1 MQVVEQG
8 TPVTTSLPQV
18 PALDSGAINSRLAE
32 RMRPLPKKFL
42 AAMIAVQP
50 LPGSPLYRGDDRQII
65 AQARSD
71 LRAYS
76 GAGVDAIILENSH
89 DLPYVKPPL
98 DPHAVELMKRVATE
112 VRHGFAGPI
121 GIQML
126 EAANETALEIAC
138 GADLDFLRVEGYVFA
153 HIGGAGLIEGCAG
166 KLLRRR
172 KELRCEQIKIFGDVK
187 KKHCSHALTGDLD
200 ILDEIKQAEF
210 FLVDG
215 VIVTG
220 PRTTEPPSPS
230 ELRRVKKQAR
240 VPVLIGSGMTPQNI
254 RSYFKLADGF
264 IVGSTFREQGK
275 FLGALDLK
283 RLSAFMKIFRALK

>member
-1 MQVVEQG
+1 MR
-8 TPVTTSLPQV
+8 SL
-18 PALDSGAINSRLAE
+18 S
-32 RMRPLPKKFL
+32 KKFL
-42 AAMIAVQP
+42 GAMIAVQP
-50 LPGSPLYRGDDRQII
+50 LPGSPLYCDDDAQII
-65 AQARSD
+65 AHSLSD
-71 LRAYS
+71 LQAYTE
-76 GAGVDAIILENSH
+76 AGVDAIILENSH
-89 DLPYVKPPL
+89 DLPYIKPPL
-98 DPHAVELMKRVATE
+98 PARAVELMKQLARE
-112 VRHGFAGPI
+112 VRNRFEGPI

-138 GADLDFLRVEGYVFA
+138 EAGLDFVRVEGYVFA

-172 KELRCEQIKIFGDVK
+172 KELGCEQIKIFGDVK

-220 PRTTEPPSPS
+220 ARTTEPPRLT
-230 ELRRVKKQAR
+230 ELRRVTKRAQ

-264 IVGSTFREQGK
+264 IVGSTFREEGK
-275 FLGALDLK
+275 FLGRLDRK
-283 RLSAFMKIFRALK
+283 RLDAFMKALRALK